1 MNVIVAGCVL
11 FLSLIFWLPIYGT
24 LYYDG
29 FAKVLDWPTMFY
41 WFLAIALVLTG
52 FALWLLRTKPA
63 GAEAVFHE
71 GGFTLNVQQLL
82 QKRRYHRLN
91 WRDIEEVK
99 LVEAPRGG
107 DFIAFRLRVEAAVR
121 EGLIQPTTRED
132 AAKALV
138 RREVNFPVKLSKVG
152 PKDAAAR
159 FKASAEQAGASLV
172 EQTSFNVVVFARII
186 WSVEWPEA

>member
-11 FLSLIFWLPIYGT
+11 FLSLIFWLPIY
-24 LYYDG
+24 DG
-29 FAKVLDWPTMFY
+29 FAKILDWPTMSY

-82 QKRRYHRLN
+82 LKRRYHRLN

-107 DFIAFRLRVEAAVR
+107 DFIAFRLGVEAAVR
-121 EGLIQPTTRED
+121 EGLIQPATRED

-159 FKASAEQAGASLV
+159 FKASAEQAGARLV
-172 EQTSFNVVVFARII
+172 EKTSFNVVVYVRII